1 MNGSASGDTR
11 TGIKASKGVIVIG
24 FGRRL
29 TANLIDAVFVF
40 LVTFFVASV
49 VGFAGLLFKVLKANN
64 NLPFYELMVVTG
76 LITSVIYYVGFWVS
90 SGQTI
95 GKFIT
100 GIKVSKADGTR
111 LSWGSAILR
120 YIGYLISAVALSI
133 GFLWL
138 AFDKKR
144 QGWHDKMAG
153 TLVVRDVEYGLGT
166 EGVTVEPSDP
176 QRNWIWL
183 VVWIVVALT
192 FPAGL
197 FGGLLVLGPVVRR
210 IVVYMLGIGG

>member
-11 TGIKASKGVIVIG
+11 TGIKTSKGIIVIG

-29 TANLIDAVFVF
+29 TANLVDAVFVF
-40 LVTFFVASV
+40 LITFFVASV

-100 GIKVSKADGTR
+100 GIKVSKADGAK

-153 TLVVRDVEYGLGT
+153 PLVVRDVEYNLGT

-176 QRNWIWL
+176 ERNWIWL

-210 IVVYMLGIGG
+210 IVVYMLGIVG

>member
-1 MNGSASGDTR
+1 MNGSSSGDTR

>member
-11 TGIKASKGVIVIG
+11 TGIIASKGIIVIG

-29 TANLIDAVFVF
+29 IANLVDAVFVF
-40 LVTFFVASV
+40 LVTFFVSCV
-49 VGFAGLLFKVLKANN
+49 VGFAGLLFKVLKADN

-90 SGQTI
+90 SGQTM

-100 GIKVSKADGTR
+100 GIKVSKADGAR

-166 EGVTVEPSDP
+166 AGAILEPSDP

-210 IVVYMLGIGG
+210 IIVYMLGIGG

>member
-1 MNGSASGDTR
+1 MHGSASADTR
-11 TGIKASKGVIVIG
+11 TSINASKRVTVIG

-29 TANLIDAVFVF
+29 IANLIDAVFVF
-40 LVTFFVASV
+40 LITFFVTFV
-49 VGFAGLLFKVLKANN
+49 VGFAGLLFKVLKADN
-64 NLPFYELMVVTG
+64 NLPFYELIVVCG

-100 GIKVSKADGTR
+100 GIKVSKADGAK

-120 YIGYLISAVALSI
+120 YIGYLISAVLLSI

-153 TLVVRDVEYGLGT
+153 TLVVRDVEYSLGT
-166 EGVTVEPSDP
+166 EGVTLVPSDP

-197 FGGLLVLGPVVRR
+197 FGGLLVLGPAVRR
-210 IVVYMLGIGG
+210 ITAYLLGVGG